1 MSNDQALPLAGR
13 KVVVLAT
20 DGVEQVE
27 LVQPVEALRAAG
39 AEVHVVSLDG
49 EPIQAFNH
57 HDKGDTIDA
66 DESLDAIRVGD
77 YDGLVIPGGV
87 ANPDELRRDERAV
100 ALARAFVEHDKPV
113 AAICHGPW
121 LLVEADVV
129 RGRTLTSWPSLK
141 TDIRNAGGEW
151 VDREVVTDQKLVTS
165 RNPGDIPAFNEAVIG
180 LLRTVRE
187 EASIDRE
194 IEQTFPASDPTSFQT
209 PASIGKGAEPRVPSR
224 SEAPPPA

>member
-1 MSNDQALPLAGR
+1 MPNDQALPLAGR

-27 LVQPVEALRAAG
+27 LVQPRDALRAAG

-57 HDKGDTIDA
+57 HDKGDTIDV
-66 DESLDAIRVGD
+66 DESLDAVRVGD

-87 ANPDELRRDERAV
+87 ANPDELRTDERAV
-100 ALARAFVEHDKPV
+100 GLARAFVEHDKPV

-151 VDREVVTDQKLVTS
+151 VDKEVVTDQKLVTS

-180 LLRTVRE
+180 LLQTVKE

-209 PASIGKGAEPRVPSR
+209 PAAIGKMQERRARPRE
-224 SEAPPPA
+224 EAPPPT